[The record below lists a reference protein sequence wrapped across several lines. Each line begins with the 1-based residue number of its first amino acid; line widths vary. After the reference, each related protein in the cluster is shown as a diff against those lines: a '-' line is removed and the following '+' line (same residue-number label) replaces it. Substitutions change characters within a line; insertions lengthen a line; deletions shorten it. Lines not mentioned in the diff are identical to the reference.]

1 MRLRY
6 AKKEFLGNKE
16 CESENLEKV
25 SVHLKNSKGKFEVKA
40 LICTP
45 FICLSIQKQYS
56 DFAKENLDYLKQLK
70 LANSRSKYDIDL
82 LIGSDFYWLLVTGN
96 VEFGNP
102 GEPVGV
108 ETKFGWVLNSPLKGG
123 DVNGPSSTNFV
134 SKVSSHVLFITL
146 FFISN

>member
-1 MRLRY
+1 M
-6 AKKEFLGNKE
+6 
-16 CESENLEKV
+16 S
-25 SVHLKNSKGKFEVKA
+25 A

-56 DFAKENLDYLKQLK
+56 DFAKENLDYLKQLE
-70 LANSRSKYDIDL
+70 LANSRSKYNLDL

-102 GEPVGV
+102 REPVGV
-108 ETKFGWVLNSPLKGG
+108 ETKYGWVLNRPLKGG

-146 FFISN
+146 LFISN